1 MFREDDMKLKV
12 RSKNINQEPVFEV
25 LKCKWTILILANII
39 EGLSRPSQLKRA
51 IPGITAKVL
60 SERLKR
66 LERSGIVKRKSFSG
80 YPLHVEYLLD
90 LGGKKLIRTVS
101 ELRKTTIQI
110 DFITEVISCKWM
122 LEILDA
128 LTQTALRSNQLKRH
142 LAGISGKILSER
154 LRKLERMGFVSRDI
168 IDIMP
173 PGVNYSLTERGKRL
187 INFLMSSRKFAF

>member
-1 MFREDDMKLKV
+1 MIESIAKLSNKLPNGNQVTFLKATTISNAMFREDDMKLKV
-12 RSKNINQEPVFEV
+12 RSKGINQEPVFEV

-90 LGGKKLIRTVS
+90 L
-101 ELRKTTIQI
+101 
-110 DFITEVISCKWM
+110 
-122 LEILDA
+122 
-128 LTQTALRSNQLKRH
+128 
-142 LAGISGKILSER
+142 
-154 LRKLERMGFVSRDI
+154 
-168 IDIMP
+168 
-173 PGVNYSLTERGKRL
+173 RGK
-187 INFLMSSRKFAF
+187 N